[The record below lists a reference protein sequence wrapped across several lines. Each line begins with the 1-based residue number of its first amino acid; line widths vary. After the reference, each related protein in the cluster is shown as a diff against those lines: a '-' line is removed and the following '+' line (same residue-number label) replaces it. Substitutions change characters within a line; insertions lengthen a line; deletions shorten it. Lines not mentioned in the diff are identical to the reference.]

1 MSWVNTI
8 GTDMKAKLSV
18 VSRLTENQA
27 QFRTTIKLQ
36 SRYESKLTQQHLIFI
51 IMVIDY
57 KWVAW
62 TCVTSFY
69 LHQ

>member
-27 QFRTTIKLQ
+27 QFGTTIH
-36 SRYESKLTQQHLIFI
+36 R
-51 IMVIDY
+51 
-57 KWVAW
+57 VAM
-62 TCVTSFY
+62 S
-69 LHQ
+69 QN